1 MDSLARFRYQLSNSP
16 RIGQRKRLLIR
27 NSSSHTLNIP
37 NSSPS
42 VNRKH
47 TSDTTDNTA
56 NKSAQNSPSNIRRH
70 NLKQDLKPRPRSL
83 SDDRMNN
90 DHTTVADDIYRRLL
104 PSEQDQS
111 GSNRINPD
119 QTHIEMDELKPFI
132 ITESANI

>member
-1 MDSLARFRYQLSNSP
+1 MKNISNINFLTIFYRLENKPNSAPVNPLARFHYQLSNSP
-16 RIGQRKRLLIR
+16 RGQRKRLLIR

-70 NLKQDLKPRPRSL
+70 DLKQDLKPRPRSL

-90 DHTTVADDIYRRLL
+90 DHHHTTVAIFV
-104 PSEQDQS
+104 S
-111 GSNRINPD
+111 
-119 QTHIEMDELKPFI
+119 FCVI
-132 ITESANI
+132 ILYG